1 MPCVYTA
8 KLDVL
13 ALARS
18 SENLASSAV
27 NSLPS
32 LNFTPLRKLRRSC
45 VGLTSLHSV
54 ASEGSGL
61 KVLLLYSTSVSYTA
75 PCMVLFTPTFWV
87 WMSQVEIS
95 TDRDQRKVLAC
106 AASGSAVARAAASKS
121 VLKRMGNHSRSV
133 SPPLWRKSLLRVT
146 NLSFLA

>member
-1 MPCVYTA
+1 M
-8 KLDVL
+8 
-13 ALARS
+13 ARS

-32 LNFTPLRKLRRSC
+32 LNFTPLRRVRRSC
-45 VGLTSLHSV
+45 VGLMSFHSV
-54 ASEGSGL
+54 ASDGSGL

-95 TDRDQRKVLAC
+95 TERDQRKVLAC
-106 AASGSAVARAAASKS
+106 TASGKAVATAAASKR
-121 VLKRMGNHSRSV
+121 VLKRMGDHSRSFGDPYYEPNR
-133 SPPLWRKSLLRVT
+133 S
-146 NLSFLA
+146 AM